1 MELISTRKQLDCTK
15 GKLAKEKK
23 KENGRYIKI
32 ILKGNANLW
41 FSNRPRPLT
50 HRLRSISENMLTFLV
65 FLDICNYTV
74 MYIIHQ
80 ALGFGQFY
88 QVGGITEEG

>member
-41 FSNRPRPLT
+41 FSKSLT
-50 HRLRSISENMLTFLV
+50 HRPRSISENMLTFLV
-65 FLDICNYTV
+65 FLDICNYIV

-80 ALGFGQFY
+80 ALGFGQLY